1 MPNASTS
8 DLSLSLVLE
17 EPYLTNPYPLYQ
29 QLRSTTPI
37 YWDEPLK
44 SWVLMRYRD
53 ILAALRDPRITSP
66 LPPDILSFLPSEMQ
80 ERGQRLIDLQSR
92 QFLYLDPP
100 DHTRLRG
107 LVNKAFTPQRVA
119 KMRSSIQRV
128 VDGLLDVMEHKGQGE
143 ILEDVAVP
151 LATNAI
157 ALLIGVPSEDWE
169 QFALWSEDLFT
180 FGRGS
185 YLHLSSQQWAQA
197 VKGIIEFMDYLRKL
211 ATQRLREPQDDLL
224 QILVTAQAEHTL
236 SEDEF
241 LATCMLLIGAGNVTT
256 TNLITNGLYI
266 LLHHP
271 EQMEEVKHDPTL
283 FPAAINEMLR
293 YDGPSQQR
301 MREAKEDLML
311 GDQHILSGQQI
322 ILCLGSANRDPEQFA
337 EPDQFD
343 IRRTDNRH
351 LAFAYGPHFCVGS
364 PLALLEAEVALSTLL
379 QRFPQIHL
387 EGTEPIE
394 WKPIISRSLKRL
406 PVALR

>member
-1 MPNASTS
+1 MSNIITS

-29 QLRSTTPI
+29 QLRSTTPV
-37 YWDEPLK
+37 YWDDPLK
-44 SWVLMRYRD
+44 SWVLMRYQD
-53 ILAALRDPRITSP
+53 ILAALSNRRIASP
-66 LPPDILSFLPSEMQ
+66 PPPDILSFIPLEMQ
-80 ERGQRLIDLQSR
+80 EQGQHLIELQSR

-107 LVNKAFTPQRVA
+107 LVNKAFTPHRVA
-119 KMRSSIQRV
+119 KMRSSIQQV
-128 VDGLLDVMEHKGQGE
+128 VDGLLDTLEQKGRGE

-169 QFALWSEDLFT
+169 QFALWTEDLFT

-185 YLHLSSQQWAQA
+185 YLHMSSQQWAQA

-211 ATQRLREPQDDLL
+211 AAQRLSEPQDDLL
-224 QILVTAQAEHTL
+224 QILVTALAEDAL

-266 LLHHP
+266 LLQHP
-271 EQMEEVKHDPTL
+271 EQMEEVKHDPAL
-283 FPAAINEMLR
+283 FPAAINEILR
-293 YDGPSQQR
+293 YDGPAQQR
-301 MREAKEDLML
+301 MREAKEDLTL
-311 GDQHILSGQQI
+311 GDQQVMKGQQI
-322 ILCLGSANRDPEQFA
+322 ILCLGSANRDPEQFP
-337 EPDQFD
+337 EPDQFN
-343 IRRTDNRH
+343 IHRTDNRH
-351 LAFAYGPHFCVGS
+351 LAFAHGPHFCVGS

-379 QRFPQIHL
+379 HRFPHIHL
-387 EGTEPIE
+387 DEKEPIE
-394 WKPIISRSLKRL
+394 WKPIISRSLKKL
-406 PVALR
+406 PVVL

>member
-37 YWDEPLK
+37 YWDEPIK
-44 SWVLMRYRD
+44 SWVLLRYRD
-53 ILAALRDPRITSP
+53 ILAALSNRKIASP
-66 LPPDILSFLPSEMQ
+66 LPPNVLSFIPSDMQ
-80 ERGQRLIDLQSR
+80 EQGQRILEIHTR

-100 DHTRLRG
+100 AHTRLRG

-180 FGRGS
+180 FGRGA
-185 YLHLSSQQWAQA
+185 YLHMSSQQWAQA
-197 VKGIIEFMDYLRKL
+197 VIGIMEFMDYLRKL
-211 ATQRLREPQDDLL
+211 AAQRLSEPQDDLL
-224 QILVTAQAEHTL
+224 QILVTAQVEQTL
-236 SEDEF
+236 NEDEF

-266 LLHHP
+266 LLQHP
-271 EQMEEVKHDPTL
+271 EQMEEVRRDPAL

-301 MREAKEDLML
+301 MREAKEDLTL

-337 EPDQFD
+337 EPDQFN
-343 IRRTDNRH
+343 IHRTDNRH
-351 LAFAYGPHFCVGS
+351 LAFAHGPHFCVGS
-364 PLALLEAEVALSTLL
+364 PLALLEAEVALGTLL
-379 QRFPQIHL
+379 QRFPHIHL
-387 EGTEPIE
+387 EETEPIE

-406 PVALR
+406 PVVL

>member
-1 MPNASTS
+1 MANTGTA

-17 EPYLTNPYPLYQ
+17 EPYLTDPYPLYQ
-29 QLRSTTPI
+29 KLRSNTPI

-53 ILAALRDPRITSP
+53 ILAALSNPGITSP
-66 LPPDILSFLPSEMQ
+66 LPPDILSFLPLEMKEQ
-80 ERGQRLIDLQSR
+80 GQHLIELQSR

-107 LVNKAFTPQRVA
+107 LVNKAFTPHRVI

-128 VDGLLDVMEHKGQGE
+128 VDGLLDAMEQKGRGE

-180 FGRGS
+180 FGRGP
-185 YLHLSSQQWAQA
+185 YLHMPAQQWAQA
-197 VKGIIEFMDYLRKL
+197 VTGIMEFMDYLRKL
-211 ATQRLREPQDDLL
+211 AAQRLSRPQDDLL
-224 QILVTAQAEHTL
+224 QILVTAQAERTL

-256 TNLITNGLYI
+256 INLIANGLYI
-266 LLHHP
+266 LLQHA
-271 EQMEEVKHDPTL
+271 EQMEEVKHDPAL

-293 YDGPSQQR
+293 YDGPAQQR
-301 MREAKEDLML
+301 MREAKEDVTV
-311 GDQHILSGQQI
+311 GDQQILRGQQI

-337 EPDQFD
+337 EPDLFN
-343 IRRTDNRH
+343 IHRTDNRH
-351 LAFAYGPHFCVGS
+351 FAFAHGPHYCVGS
-364 PLALLEAEVALSTLL
+364 PLALLEAEVALSTVL
-379 QRFPQIHL
+379 QRFPKLHL
-387 EGTEPIE
+387 AETETIE
-394 WKPIISRSLKRL
+394 WKPIISRSLKKL
-406 PVALR
+406 PVVF